1 MLKFERRLLLGI
13 LKSDSEQYRK
23 RALEE
28 TSEEDEVGWIY
39 KLEHTEDAEITG
51 HHSAEDED
59 DVYDGEGQIKQKRKR
74 RPKAVVDPNAP
85 KRPANAFIL
94 FSELSR
100 ESVKEER
107 GLLAKLE
114 PGSELEQLLSNMTK
128 ALGLRWRNLPPEDR
142 AIYQE
147 AFKELVLQYESDYK
161 QYRALP
167 PNRSKSV
174 PMDWLDPSAPKRPAH
189 PFFIFCEMEDD
200 RIREF
205 SKVERTREEQEKELQ
220 TLQHNYGHRWRT
232 LADEE
237 RQGILLLISI

>member
-13 LKSDSEQYRK
+13 LKSDSEHYRK
-23 RALEE
+23 RALED
-28 TSEEDEVGWIY
+28 TSEEDEVVIFD
-39 KLEHTEDAEITG
+39 KLEHTEDAELTG
-51 HHSAEDED
+51 HHSAEEED
-59 DVYDGEGQIKQKRKR
+59 DAYEGESQNKQKRKR
-74 RPKAVVDPNAP
+74 RPKPAVDPNAP

-100 ESVKEER
+100 ESIKEER
-107 GLLAKLE
+107 SLLAKVD
-114 PGSELEQLLSNMTK
+114 PGSESEQFLANMTK

-167 PNRSKSV
+167 PTRAKSV
-174 PMDWLDPSAPKRPAH
+174 PMDWMDPNAPKRPAH

-200 RIREF
+200 RIKEF
-205 SKVERTREEQEKELQ
+205 SKTERTREEEEKELQ
-220 TLQHNYGHRWRT
+220 TLQHNYGHRWRLLT
-232 LADEE
+232 DEE
-237 RQGILLLISI
+237 RQGNSTFTSL